1 MKRLAVYAH
10 FGESAKV
17 ARYVSYFLKE
27 LRSLGF
33 EICFVSN
40 SPISI
45 ESQSEISTLSQKFI
59 QRENTGYDF
68 SMWQAGLAEYDLSK
82 VEELLLTNSSIVG
95 PLQPLAPLWQNS
107 SVKQCDFWSSFAD
120 LLHGISATGDSRRV
134 FHGFLAFS
142 PATQGQTAGDSKLRN
157 WPDPPAGRKWV
168 QMEGGFRPKAHVV
181 IVLETPQLR
190 EENWGLVL

>member
-1 MKRLAVYAH
+1 MTRLAVYAH
-10 FGESAKV
+10 FGESPKV

-95 PLQPLAPLWQNS
+95 PLQPLAQLFQNS
-107 SVKQCDFWSSFAD
+107 SVKECDFWGLTD
-120 LLHGISATGDSRRV
+120 ND
-134 FHGFLAFS
+134 
-142 PATQGQTAGDSKLRN
+142 
-157 WPDPPAGRKWV
+157 
-168 QMEGGFRPKAHVV
+168 EGGRHLQTYFMVFRRQV
-181 IVLETPQLR
+181 I
-190 EENWGLVL
+190 